1 MLWGCFSAKGPGR
14 LICVKERMNG
24 AMYREILSENLLPSA
39 RALNMKRGWVFQHDN
54 DPKHTARAMKEWLRK
69 KHFKALEWPS
79 QSPDLNPIENLWRE
93 LKVRVAQRQKL
104 RVAQNITALEEICME
119 ETLPVALLSSVACE
133 LAPLKIVFL
142 CVFFSIFIS
151 LFIRVTSAM
160 IMYDKRT
167 LLDIGQR
174 YTNLIQD
181 TLYTDPAWPLEI
193 LRSTEAD
200 KGRLNNTRRR
210 RKHRGKRAGI
220 RNRLR
225 KRAHSPPLP
234 SILLA
239 NVQSLDNKMDDLRA
253 RISFQRDIRD
263 CNIICLSETWLT
275 PSVPDNAVTPSDNF
289 SVFRMDRTAEA
300 GKTKGGGVCFF
311 INKKWCDP
319 RNISILSRSCSPHLE
334 HLSIICRPFYLPR
347 EFSSTVVT
355 AVYIPPQADSSLA
368 LSKLH
373 DELSGYINIHP
384 DAACIVAGDFNKANL
399 KKVIPNFHQHISCP
413 TRGLNTLDHCYTQF
427 KNAYKAHSLP
437 AFGKSDHAAIFL
449 TPDYKQRIL
458 QEPPV
463 KREVTRWSPHSEATL
478 QASLDD
484 VDWDMFRASSSDVSE
499 FTEVALSF
507 VNTLTEQATETVTI
521 KTFSNQKPWVDR
533 TIRDAVNHRTAAYNA
548 GILSGNMSEY
558 KSSCYA
564 LRRAVRAAK
573 RRYSERI
580 ESHFQLNDS
589 RRMWQG
595 LKTICSSGNN
605 NSVEVRADPLLAVE
619 LNNFYGRFEC
629 NSGAI
634 LPSSASRSS
643 RQSSNDY
650 AITLSEDDVRR
661 ELRRVNVRKAAGP
674 DGITGRVLRSCADQL
689 AGLFTSIFNESL
701 ATSVVPT
708 PFKKS
713 VIIPVPKNSKLS
725 CLNDYRPV
733 ALTSTV
739 MKVFERLLKKHIC
752 SSIPATLDPL
762 QFAYR
767 PNRSTDDAISQ
778 VLHSSL
784 THIDSKN
791 GNYVR
796 LLFIDYSSAFNT
808 IVPTKLAVKLSD
820 LGLNTSLC
828 DWIQDFLTARPQVVK
843 VGQFTS
849 NSITLNIGAPQ
860 GCVLSPLLYSLYT
873 HDCVSSHSSTSIIKF
888 ADDTVVLGL
897 INNDDKTAYLDE
909 VERLTTWCQDNCLSL
924 NVSKTKELIVDFRK
938 RQQRPYTPLMISG
951 TPVERVSSFKYLGV
965 NISED
970 LTWTTHIQTQV
981 KKARQRLYHL
991 RQLRKFRVSPAILK
1005 TFYSGAIESVLT
1017 QCISVWYGNSSNQD
1031 CKALQRVVRLAERIS
1046 GSTLP
1051 SLQGI
1056 YLKRCR
1062 SRAAKITKDS
1072 NHPGN
1077 HLFRLLPSGRRYRSL
1092 MAKTE
1097 RLRKSFFP
1105 QAIRL
1110 LNTNSVP

>member
-1 MLWGCFSAKGPGR
+1 MA
-14 LICVKERMNG
+14 
-24 AMYREILSENLLPSA
+24 
-39 RALNMKRGWVFQHDN
+39 
-54 DPKHTARAMKEWLRK
+54 
-69 KHFKALEWPS
+69 
-79 QSPDLNPIENLWRE
+79 
-93 LKVRVAQRQKL
+93 
-104 RVAQNITALEEICME
+104 
-119 ETLPVALLSSVACE
+119 LSS
-133 LAPLKIVFL
+133 
-142 CVFFSIFIS
+142 
-151 LFIRVTSAM
+151 
-160 IMYDKRT
+160 
-167 LLDIGQR
+167 
-174 YTNLIQD
+174 
-181 TLYTDPAWPLEI
+181 
-193 LRSTEAD
+193 
-200 KGRLNNTRRR
+200 
-210 RKHRGKRAGI
+210 
-220 RNRLR
+220 
-225 KRAHSPPLP
+225 
-234 SILLA
+234 
-239 NVQSLDNKMDDLRA
+239 
-253 RISFQRDIRD
+253 
-263 CNIICLSETWLT
+263 
-275 PSVPDNAVTPSDNF
+275 
-289 SVFRMDRTAEA
+289 
-300 GKTKGGGVCFF
+300 
-311 INKKWCDP
+311 
-319 RNISILSRSCSPHLE
+319 
-334 HLSIICRPFYLPR
+334 
-347 EFSSTVVT
+347 
-355 AVYIPPQADSSLA
+355 
-368 LSKLH
+368 LH
-373 DELSGYINIHP
+373 DELSGYINKHP
-384 DAACIVAGDFNKANL
+384 DAASIIAGDFNKANL
-399 KKVIPNFHQHISCP
+399 RKVMPNFHQHISCP

-427 KNAYKAHSLP
+427 KNAYKARSLP

-449 TPDYKQRIL
+449 TPEYKQRIV
-458 QEPPV
+458 QRPPV
-463 KREVTRWSPHSEATL
+463 EREVTRWSAHSEAML

-484 VDWDMFRASSSDVSE
+484 VDWDMFRASSTDVSE
-499 FTEVALSF
+499 FTDVAVSF

-521 KTFSNQKPWVDR
+521 RTFSNQKPWVDR
-533 TIRDAVNHRTAAYNA
+533 SIRDAVNHRTAAYNA
-548 GILSGNMSEY
+548 GLLSGNMSEY
-558 KSSCYA
+558 KTACYA
-564 LRRAVRAAK
+564 LRRAIRAAK
-573 RRYSERI
+573 RRYRERI

-605 NSVEVRADPLLAVE
+605 SSAEVRADPLLAEE
-619 LNNFYGRFEC
+619 LNTFYGRFDC
-629 NSGAI
+629 NINGGAI
-634 LPSSASRSS
+634 LPISTSESS
-643 RQSSNDY
+643 RQSSDVC
-650 AITLSEDDVRR
+650 AITFSEDDVRR
-661 ELRRVNVRKAAGP
+661 ELKRVNVRKAAGP

-708 PFKKS
+708 SFKKS
-713 VIIPVPKNSKLS
+713 VIIPVPKNSKPS

-849 NSITLNIGAPQ
+849 NSITLNVGAPQ

-873 HDCVSSHSSTSIIKF
+873 HDCVSSHSSTSIVKF

-897 INNDDKTAYLDE
+897 VSNDDEAAYLDE
-909 VERLTTWCQDNCLSL
+909 VERLTSWCQDNCLSL

-938 RQQRPYTPLMISG
+938 RQLQPYTPLMISGTPVERVSSFKCQDNCLSLNVSKTKELIVDFRKRQLQPYTPLMISG

-970 LTWTTHIQTQV
+970 LTWTAHIQTQV

-1017 QCISVWYGNSSNQD
+1017 QCISVWYNNATNQD

-1051 SLQGI
+1051 SLQDI
-1056 YLKRCR
+1056 YLKRCK
-1062 SRAAKITKDS
+1062 SRTAKIIKDS

-1077 HLFRLLPSGRRYRSL
+1077 HLFILLPSGRRYRSML
-1092 MAKTE
+1092 AKTE
-1097 RLRKSFFP
+1097 RLRRSFFP

-1110 LNTNSVP
+1110 LNSVS